1 MVAETSQSESET
13 VECDR
18 HGHRRKTYVCDHLLD
33 GEKQGFV
40 WSPDEPENPYPD
52 AWCLACDRVRL
63 EHGEK
68 WNPQSEALI
77 TVRLVCS
84 DCYEEIKERNHLG
97 TEVSGNVH

>member
-1 MVAETSQSESET
+1 
-13 VECDR
+13 
-18 HGHRRKTYVCDHLLD
+18 
-33 GEKQGFV
+33 
-40 WSPDEPENPYPD
+40 
-52 AWCLACDRVRL
+52 VRL